1 MSMKKWDWILFAG
14 AVCIAILMLMLF
26 SYGREDGAYVIVSV
40 NGSETARYA
49 LSEEMTE
56 DIQGMK
62 NGHVQLVIHDG
73 EADVT
78 EASCPDKLCVHQ
90 AKISKSGEMIVCLPN
105 RIVISIA
112 GDRSTM
118 DLDAVTN

>member
-14 AVCIAILMLMLF
+14 AVWIAILMLILISF
-26 SYGREDGAYVIVSV
+26 GREDGTYVIVSV

-56 DIQGMK
+56 EIQGMK
-62 NGHVQLVIHDG
+62 NGHVQLVLHDG

-112 GDRSTM
+112 GDHKTM